1 MFKQIARELVTRLK
15 SNFSW
20 NWMIGVDSGFV
31 CNLLIFQVLL
41 WIPVSSVT
49 GALLI
54 IYGILWVTFGPSLLF
69 FQNRPT
75 SVTISSTVIIFSGC
89 CIIGLGI
96 AMMLPLLTEV
106 DWMPRMAGIF
116 YGLAFFA
123 WLFVILKMA
132 PTITRWLLI
141 GTVCCVV
148 AIAYVLVC
156 NVLAVINALVIPVP
170 HLTTPAEQAVAYY
183 TSGGA
188 VVGWALCVMSKNDPN
203 YKWVVPIFVIMGV
216 VFIGFGV
223 TLTVVQIPH

>member
-1 MFKQIARELVTRLK
+1 MFKQIAKKFVARLK
-15 SNFSW
+15 LKFSW
-20 NWMIGVDSGFV
+20 EWALGVDSGFV

-49 GALLI
+49 GTLLI
-54 IYGILWVTFGPSLLF
+54 IYGILWVTFGPWLLL

-75 SVTISSTVIIFSGC
+75 SVTIGSTLIIFSGC

-96 AMMLPLLTEV
+96 VMMLPLMTEV

-116 YGLAFFA
+116 YGLAFFI

-132 PTITRWLLI
+132 PTITRWLLV
-141 GTVCCVV
+141 GVVCCVV
-148 AIAYVLVC
+148 AIAYALVC
-156 NVLAVINALVIPVP
+156 NVMVVINALVTPVP

-188 VVGWALCVMSKNDPN
+188 VVAWALCVMQKNNPN
-203 YKWVVPIFVIMGV
+203 YKWVVPIFVIMGI
-216 VFIGFGV
+216 VFIGFGII
-223 TLTVVQIPH
+223 LTVVPISH